1 MCFAKQGCCLVM
13 FKLEFK
19 VAIVKCLFY
28 NDIPRFG
35 LKSEM
40 LYKHMKARY
49 LLKRAGLAQLMAEH

>member
-1 MCFAKQGCCLVM
+1 M